1 MVTAAPAMADRL
13 ARLVTHG
20 RATVEV
26 AAAAQDPHRLAMVEA
41 AMPRAVEADIMVAE
55 VVVATPVVEVV
66 VIPVE
71 VEEEATPAADI
82 VDTTRTRSAS

>member
-1 MVTAAPAMADRL
+1 VADLRGVVTAAPAMADRL

-26 AAAAQDPHRLAMVEA
+26 AAAAQDRHRLAMVEA
-41 AMPRAVEADIMVAE
+41 AMPQAVEADIMVAE
-55 VVVATPVVEVV
+55 VVVATPV
-66 VIPVE
+66 VE

>member
-1 MVTAAPAMADRL
+1 VVPAMAGPL
-13 ARLVTHG
+13 AHPVTHG

-26 AAAAQDPHRLAMVEA
+26 AAAQDRHRLVMVEA
-41 AMPRAVEADIMVAE
+41 ATPRAVGADIMVAE
-55 VVVATPVVEVV
+55 AVVATPVVEVV

-71 VEEEATPAADI
+71 EAEDTQAADI

>member
-1 MVTAAPAMADRL
+1 MADLRGVVTAAPAMADRL

-26 AAAAQDPHRLAMVEA
+26 AAAAQDRHRLAMVEA
-41 AMPRAVEADIMVAE
+41 AMPQAVEADIMVAE
-55 VVVATPVVEVV
+55 VVVATPV
-66 VIPVE
+66 VE

>member
-1 MVTAAPAMADRL
+1 MAGRL

-26 AAAAQDPHRLAMVEA
+26 AAAQDRHRLVMVEA
-41 AMPRAVEADIMVAE
+41 ATPRAVGADIMVAE
-55 VVVATPVVEVV
+55 AVVATPVVEVV

-71 VEEEATPAADI
+71 EAEDTQAEDI

>member
-1 MVTAAPAMADRL
+1 MAVVLLGPRPATEEVATRRLAAEDTTAA
-13 ARLVTHG
+13 
-20 RATVEV
+20 
-26 AAAAQDPHRLAMVEA
+26 EA
-41 AMPRAVEADIMVAE
+41 AI
-55 VVVATPVVEVV
+55 PVVEVV

>member
-1 MVTAAPAMADRL
+1 MADRL

-26 AAAAQDPHRLAMVEA
+26 AAAAQDRHRLAMVEA
-41 AMPRAVEADIMVAE
+41 AMPQAVEADIMVAE
-55 VVVATPVVEVV
+55 VVVATPV
-66 VIPVE
+66 VE

>member
-1 MVTAAPAMADRL
+1 VVTAAPAMADRL

-26 AAAAQDPHRLAMVEA
+26 AAAAQDRHRLAMVEA
-41 AMPRAVEADIMVAE
+41 AMPQAVEADIMVAE
-55 VVVATPVVEVV
+55 VVVATPV
-66 VIPVE
+66 VE

>member
-1 MVTAAPAMADRL
+1 MADRL

-26 AAAAQDPHRLAMVEA
+26 AAAAQDRHRLAMVEA

-55 VVVATPVVEVV
+55 VVVATPVVEV
-66 VIPVE
+66 
-71 VEEEATPAADI
+71 EEEATPAADI

>member
-1 MVTAAPAMADRL
+1 MVPAMAGRL

-26 AAAAQDPHRLAMVEA
+26 AAAQDPHRLVMVEA
-41 AMPRAVEADIMVAE
+41 DTPRAVGADIMVAE
-55 VVVATPVVEVV
+55 AVVATPVVEVV

-71 VEEEATPAADI
+71 EAEDTQAADI